1 MKANNAADKT
11 VQGVSIGVVET
22 DFDDL
27 PLGDGGVPAAPKG
40 YFGRANEATDPPQ
53 GQFDYDGWGSK
64 PSVENDEI
72 VSNSELQVIY
82 RFFNQ

>member
-1 MKANNAADKT
+1 M
-11 VQGVSIGVVET
+11 VET

-40 YFGRANEATDPPQ
+40 YFGRANEATDPPEEP
-53 GQFDYDGWGSK
+53 FDYNGWGSK

-72 VSNSELQVIY
+72 GRN
-82 RFFNQ
+82 